1 MKNNGGI
8 EHYQDDGKGDHFREE
23 SQGEHEEINFD

>member
-8 EHYQDDGKGDHFREE
+8 EHYQDDWKGDHFREE